1 MAIEYGFCLLSR
13 SFYVL
18 DNVTRLSL
26 AAACQVFGDV
36 DSPGT
41 QTYVYDDT
49 PATSLDGEA
58 GGRGVVFLV
67 GGPCDARM
75 ALAASRAALEAPPEP
90 GRFWGLDGGDG
101 PQDGVHGLLMRGYR
115 LDRNRQVVSR
125 L

>member
-49 PATSLDGEA
+49 PVPGLPIEA
-58 GGRGVVFLV
+58 GNRGVVFLV
-67 GGPCDARM
+67 GGPVMLGWLWRR
-75 ALAASRAALEAPPEP
+75 L
-90 GRFWGLDGGDG
+90 GRLWRPLPSPDGIGGLGGGDG
-101 PQDGVHGLLMRGYR
+101 PQDGVHGLLMRGYG

-125 L
+125 R